1 MATRSSTKTLD
12 IYTSTVSTSTI
23 YTVSTDQVVQ
33 VAEDVDA
40 EQRGAHRQ
48 DVEVELVVGQHAH
61 VPAIRTLD
69 YSDTH
74 IERFNNNQILSTSFL
89 FRCYQVL
96 VGKG

>member
-1 MATRSSTKTLD
+1 MATRSSTKTSD
-12 IYTSTVSTSTI
+12 IYTSTVPTSTI

-61 VPAIRTLD
+61 VPAIYRTLD
-69 YSDTH
+69 DSDTH
-74 IERFNNNQILSTSFL
+74 IKTKALAAMKYFQHL
-89 FRCYQVL
+89 FFSGYQV
-96 VGKG
+96 

>member
-1 MATRSSTKTLD
+1 MVYEWFSGFKGADVHLVSVFSDDPVHQPHLWPHDPALNTSD

-23 YTVSTDQVVQ
+23 YTVSTDQVVE

-61 VPAIRTLD
+61 VPD
-69 YSDTH
+69 
-74 IERFNNNQILSTSFL
+74 
-89 FRCYQVL
+89 
-96 VGKG
+96 

>member
-1 MATRSSTKTLD
+1 M
-12 IYTSTVSTSTI
+12 
-23 YTVSTDQVVQ
+23 STDQVVQ

>member
-1 MATRSSTKTLD
+1 MATRSSTETLD
-12 IYTSTVSTSTI
+12 IYTSTVPTSTI

-61 VPAIRTLD
+61 VPAIYRT
-69 YSDTH
+69 SD
-74 IERFNNNQILSTSFL
+74 NSAQIHALKQKL
-89 FRCYQVL
+89 
-96 VGKG
+96 

>member
-1 MATRSSTKTLD
+1 M
-12 IYTSTVSTSTI
+12 
-23 YTVSTDQVVQ
+23 STDQVVE

-69 YSDTH
+69 NADNEIFS
-74 IERFNNNQILSTSFL
+74 ISFL
-89 FRCYQVL
+89 FRVSSL
-96 VGKG
+96 SLRRVK